1 MITSLSMI
9 FSVLPRNLLR
19 VLLFLPIC
27 SGQNFSEFTP
37 SPIPLHP
44 EPPAP
49 PSIPDLP
56 SFQSLLGAEF
66 TNFGENLDFN
76 PSPTQSP
83 QEWDV
88 PTSTSSTPSASTIET
103 ASAAA
108 DVVRGER
115 GISSTGDIVLEP
127 FKVN

>member
-1 MITSLSMI
+1 MITNLSMI
-9 FSVLPRNLLR
+9 FSVLPRSLLR
-19 VLLFLPIC
+19 VLLLLPIC

-37 SPIPLHP
+37 TPIPLHP
-44 EPPAP
+44 EPPA
-49 PSIPDLP
+49 SLTIPDLP
-56 SFQSLLGAEF
+56 SFQSLLGAQF

-83 QEWDV
+83 LEWNV
-88 PTSTSSTPSASTIET
+88 PTSTSSTPSASTVET

-115 GISSTGDIVLEP
+115 GISSTGEIVLEP
-127 FKVN
+127 FKVK